1 MLTVLPLVPR
11 LHTVEISFLNSYND
25 PDAEWG
31 IDEPGRIRMLGQWGE
46 EKPTLR
52 RVILFGAIYDMQPE
66 TGAWERYRRE

>member
-1 MLTVLPLVPR
+1 MLTVLPPVSR
-11 LHTVEISFLNSYND
+11 LDKVEISILNSYD

-66 TGAWERYRRE
+66 TGAWERHRRG